1 MNKKAPLIAI
11 AISLIIAIVIYL
23 FADIRPPKNQA
34 KEIQDTEIEYDAL
47 AFIEKFNETLSEES
61 KSYIE
66 KLLEIVNQEDLS
78 NVPVD
83 VVDEIIAFY
92 EKNEQYNFSA
102 WFHTAKAKILNT
114 HDSWSIAGTR
124 QYSVSQN
131 DAYEADFNEIL
142 RAEALKSYRKA
153 IELDSTVL
161 DTRVKLA
168 SCYLDNSQQTMEGI
182 TMLLAV
188 IEEDSMHIN
197 ANLLL
202 GRFGIVSTQY
212 DKAIKRLENVLS
224 LQPENT
230 EALFLLA
237 EAYGGMGEMEKAI
250 ETLIKC
256 RDLIENEAL
265 KKEIDLY
272 IKELKP

>member
-11 AISLIIAIVIYL
+11 AISLIIAVIIYL
-23 FADIRPPKNQA
+23 FADIRPPKNQITETQNT
-34 KEIQDTEIEYDAL
+34 EIQYDAM
-47 AFIEKFNETLSEES
+47 A
-61 KSYIE
+61 YIE
-66 KLLEIVNQEDLS
+66 EFNQSLDEDNKQYIGNLIGKVNKDDLS
-78 NVPVD
+78 DVPVEI
-83 VVDEIIAFY
+83 VDEIIAFY
-92 EKNEQYNFSA
+92 EKNEQFNFSA

-114 HDSWSIAGTR
+114 HDSWSLAGTR
-124 QYSVSQN
+124 QYSVGQN

-168 SCYLDNSQQTMEGI
+168 SCFLDNSQQTMEGI

-212 DKAIKRLENVLS
+212 DKAIKRLEKVLS

-237 EAYGGMGEMEKAI
+237 EAYGGMGEMDKAI

-256 RDLIENEAL
+256 RDLIENESL
-265 KKEIDLY
+265 KNEIDLY